1 MEIVHVVWK
10 QQLKN
15 NFLALK
21 SCRPFRFLFSLMEF
35 PSKLKIYEKFVSE
48 MKFFPLSETYFY
60 LFLLTKL
67 LLENAIITKK
77 PFLGATCVAG
87 LEMGGKIFRKI

>member
-1 MEIVHVVWK
+1 
-10 QQLKN
+10 L
-15 NFLALK
+15 
-21 SCRPFRFLFSLMEF
+21 
-35 PSKLKIYEKFVSE
+35 
-48 MKFFPLSETYFY
+48 PLSETNFY

-87 LEMGGKIFRKI
+87 LEMVMTPSPGVHLARKNNMGHPTWRT